1 MKKFIIMAI
10 VALSAVFNAHA
21 EAGDI
26 SIAPQISFAT
36 KNSQFGLGAQVQF
49 DIDEHFRLAPD
60 FFFFIKNKG
69 KTAYS
74 ANVNLHYL
82 FPKGAFT
89 FYPIAG
95 VAYHRYKFQKIDEE
109 GEKYDEKHD
118 RIGGNIG
125 VGAQYDIDEIMQLFA
140 EERFQLMKDVNQS
153 LTVLGVRFL
162 F

>member
-1 MKKFIIMAI
+1 MKKYIIMAI

-21 EAGDI
+21 EAGDM

-36 KNSQFGLGAQVQF
+36 KNSQLGVGAQVQF
-49 DIDEHFRLAPD
+49 DIDDHFRLAPD

-74 ANVNLHYL
+74 ADVNLHYL
-82 FPKGAFT
+82 IPKGSFAI
-89 FYPIAG
+89 YPLAG
-95 VAYHRYKFQKIDEE
+95 FAYHRYKFQKIDEE

-125 VGAQYDIDEIMQLFA
+125 IGAQYEIDEMMQLFA
-140 EERFQLMKDVNQS
+140 EERFQLLKDVNQS
-153 LTVLGVRFL
+153 VTVVGVRFV

>member
-21 EAGDI
+21 EAGDM

-36 KNSQFGLGAQVQF
+36 KNSLFGVGAQVQF
-49 DIDEHFRLAPD
+49 DIDDHFRLAPD

-74 ANVNLHYL
+74 ADVNLHYVI
-82 FPKGAFT
+82 PKGNFA

-95 VAYHRYKFQKIDEE
+95 VAYHRYKFEKIDEE

-125 VGAQYDIDEIMQLFA
+125 IGAQYEIDEIMQLFA
-140 EERFQLMKDVNQS
+140 EERFQLMKSVSQS
-153 LTVLGVRFL
+153 VTVLGVRFV

>member
-1 MKKFIIMAI
+1 MKKYIIMAI
-10 VALSAVFNAHA
+10 VALTAVLNAHA

-36 KNSQFGLGAQVQF
+36 KSSLFGLGAQAQF
-49 DIDEHFRLAPD
+49 DIDDHFRLAPD
-60 FFFFIKNKG
+60 FFYFVKNKG

-74 ANVNLHYL
+74 ADVNLHYL
-82 FPKGAFT
+82 IPKGAFA

-95 VAYHRYKFQKIDEE
+95 VAYYRYKFEKIDDE

-125 VGAQYDIDEIMQLFA
+125 VGAQYEIDEIVQLFA
-140 EERFQLMKDVNQS
+140 EERFQLLKDVNQS
-153 LTVLGVRFL
+153 VTVLGVRFL